1 MLARSGATYFR
12 TVALTSHM
20 SIIINVTV
28 SFFAALVLHELGHYV
43 AARMC
48 GVPIKQA
55 GFGWGPK
62 LFGIK
67 LSSVDCQVRLLPVG
81 AYVQMDMVALQ
92 RRPLLQQL
100 LVLGA
105 GIGVNLV
112 LCVLTWGSLFG
123 AFNLALAIGNLI
135 PVYQLDGWKSGMVI
149 CRKLFGRPSPLNEW
163 ILTLGGGA
171 IGLAVLVR
179 AFLNI

>member
-1 MLARSGATYFR
+1 M
-12 TVALTSHM
+12 
-20 SIIINVTV
+20 IIIAINAIA
-28 SFFAALVLHELGHYV
+28 SFFAALVLHELGHYG
-43 AARMC
+43 AARFC

-62 LFGIK
+62 ILGVR
-67 LSSVDCQVRLLPVG
+67 LSQVDCQLRLLPVG
-81 AYVQMDMVALQ
+81 AYVQMDIATLQ

-100 LVLGA
+100 FVLGA

-149 CRKLFGRPSPLNEW
+149 VRKMFGRPSPLVEW

-179 AFLNI
+179 AVLNF

>member
-1 MLARSGATYFR
+1 
-12 TVALTSHM
+12 M
-20 SIIINVTV
+20 SIFAINAIA

-43 AARMC
+43 AARIC

-62 LFGIK
+62 IYGVK
-67 LSSVDCQVRLLPVG
+67 LNTVDCQLRLLPVG
-81 AYVQMDMVALQ
+81 AYVQMDIGALQ

-100 LVLGA
+100 FVLGA
-105 GIGVNLV
+105 GIGVNLL

-171 IGLAVLVR
+171 IGLAVVIR

>member
-1 MLARSGATYFR
+1 MNIA
-12 TVALTSHM
+12 
-20 SIIINVTV
+20 INATV

-62 LFGIK
+62 LFGVR
-67 LSSVDCQVRLLPVG
+67 LSNVDCQLRLLPVG
-81 AYVQMDMVALQ
+81 AYVQMDIRALQ
-92 RRPLLQQL
+92 CRPLLQQL
-100 LVLGA
+100 FVLGA
-105 GIGVNLV
+105 GIGVNVV
-112 LCVLTWGSLFG
+112 LCIVSWGSLFG

-171 IGLAVLVR
+171 IALAVCVR
-179 AFLNI
+179 AFLNF

>member
-1 MLARSGATYFR
+1 
-12 TVALTSHM
+12 M
-20 SIIINVTV
+20 SIVINATV
-28 SFFAALVLHELGHYV
+28 SFLAALVLHELGHYF

-62 LFGIK
+62 LFGVK
-67 LSSVDCQVRLLPVG
+67 VSAVDCQLRLLPVG
-81 AYVQMDMVALQ
+81 AYVQMDIGALQ

-100 LVLGA
+100 FVLGA

-112 LCVLTWGSLFG
+112 LCVVTWGSLFG
-123 AFNLALAIGNLI
+123 SFNLALAIGNLI

-149 CRKLFGRPSPLNEW
+149 CRKMFGRPSPLVEW
-163 ILTLGGGA
+163 VLTLGGGA
-171 IGLAVLVR
+171 ILLAVLVR

>member
-1 MLARSGATYFR
+1 MNNFIA
-12 TVALTSHM
+12 
-20 SIIINVTV
+20 IIV

-43 AARMC
+43 AARLC

-62 LFGIK
+62 LFGIR
-67 LSSVDCQVRLLPVG
+67 LSQVDCQLRLLPVG
-81 AYVQMDMVALQ
+81 AYVQMDMTTLQ

-100 LVLGA
+100 FVLGA

-112 LCVLTWGSLFG
+112 LCFLTWGSLFG

-135 PVYQLDGWKSGMVI
+135 PLYQLDGWKGGMVI
-149 CRKLFGRPSPLNEW
+149 VRKLFGRPSPVVEW
-163 ILTLGGGA
+163 ILTLSGGA

-179 AFLNI
+179 AVLNLS

>member
-1 MLARSGATYFR
+1 
-12 TVALTSHM
+12 M
-20 SIIINVTV
+20 SIIINATV
-28 SFFAALVLHELGHYV
+28 SFFAALVLHELGHYF

-62 LFGIK
+62 ICGVK
-67 LSSVDCQVRLLPVG
+67 VNTVDCQLRLLPVG
-81 AYVQMDMVALQ
+81 AYVQMDIAALQ

-100 LVLGA
+100 FVLGA
-105 GIGVNLV
+105 GIGVNLG

-123 AFNLALAIGNLI
+123 AFNLALAIGNMI

-149 CRKLFGRPSPLNEW
+149 CRKLFGRPSPVAEW
-163 ILTLGGGA
+163 MLTLGGGA
-171 IGLAVLVR
+171 IGMAVLVR

>member
-1 MLARSGATYFR
+1 MNFFAVNA
-12 TVALTSHM
+12 
-20 SIIINVTV
+20 IV
-28 SFFAALVLHELGHYV
+28 SFVVALVLHELGHYV

-62 LFGIK
+62 IFGVKINT
-67 LSSVDCQVRLLPVG
+67 VDCQFRLFPVG
-81 AYVQMDMVALQ
+81 AYVQMDIGALQ

-100 LVLGA
+100 FVLGA

-112 LCVLTWGSLFG
+112 LCVFTWGSLFSV
-123 AFNLALAIGNLI
+123 FNLALAIGNLI

-149 CRKLFGRPSPLNEW
+149 CRKLFGRPSPLVEW
-163 ILTLGGGA
+163 MLTLGGGA
-171 IGLAVLVR
+171 IGLAVFVR

>member
-1 MLARSGATYFR
+1 MMILNA
-12 TVALTSHM
+12 
-20 SIIINVTV
+20 TV
-28 SFFAALVLHELGHYV
+28 SFFAALVLHELGHYF

-62 LFGIK
+62 IFGVK
-67 LSSVDCQVRLLPVG
+67 VNRVDCQLRLLPVG
-81 AYVQMDMVALQ
+81 AYVQMDIRALQ
-92 RRPLLQQL
+92 SRPLLQQL
-100 LVLGA
+100 FVLGA

-112 LCVLTWGSLFG
+112 LSVVSWGSLFA

-179 AFLNI
+179 AVLNF